1 MTMAILETIL
11 IAASALVLLSTLAL
25 TVQSFG
31 VLIKREP
38 SPPLSVS
45 RPSIAILVPA
55 HDEAEAIAGTVHH
68 LRRSLEPGDRLLV
81 VADNCADD
89 TAALARASGAEVL
102 VRKENDLR
110 GKGYAFAAGL
120 EHMGSGVADVF
131 VFVDADCRFEAD
143 GLVQLAKTTALWGT
157 PVQCRNLMTVD
168 RDDAGASCI
177 SEFAWRLRN
186 DFRPSGYARLGLPC
200 QLFGTGMALPS
211 RLIRPG
217 LFATGHVTEDLLIG
231 LECAVAGAP
240 PRYLRDVTLISQF
253 PETAEGRDQQKQRWI
268 HGHLAIIL
276 SHAPRL
282 VALAIHRRSLPLL
295 ALAADVM
302 VPPLTLLAA
311 GHAGL
316 LAGSIMLW
324 TATGE
329 WLPLAITSTG
339 IALFCFVIITAWHFC
354 GRDLIGRHE
363 LMQLPW
369 HMVRVLGTIKAF
381 VRGRRSTWVRAD
393 RRRLR

>member
-1 MTMAILETIL
+1 MTTVILETIL

-31 VLIKREP
+31 VLFKSEP
-38 SPPLSVS
+38 APPQSVS
-45 RPSIAILVPA
+45 RPSLAILVPA
-55 HDEAEAIAGTVHH
+55 HNEAEGIAGTVHH
-68 LRRSLEPGDRLLV
+68 LRRSLQPGDRLLV
-81 VADNCADD
+81 VADNCSDC
-89 TAALARASGAEVL
+89 TAAVARASGAEVL

-110 GKGYAFAAGL
+110 GKGYALAAGL
-120 EHMGSGVADVF
+120 DYLGPGAADVF
-131 VFVDADCRFEAD
+131 VFVDADCRFEAN
-143 GLVQLAKTTALWGT
+143 GLVQLASTTAFWGT

-168 RDDAGASCI
+168 KDDAGASRI

-211 RLIRPG
+211 RLVRPG

-231 LECAVAGAP
+231 LECAVAGVP

-253 PETAEGRDQQKQRWI
+253 PETAEGRDQQKQRWV

-302 VPPLTLLAA
+302 VPPLTLLASCYT
-311 GHAGL
+311 GL
-316 LAGSIMLW
+316 LAGSIMFW

-329 WLPLAITSTG
+329 WLPLAITFVG
-339 IALFCFVIITAWHFC
+339 IALSCFAIVTAWHFC

-363 LMQLPW
+363 LLQLPR
-369 HMVRVLGTIKAF
+369 HMVRVLGTVKTFA
-381 VRGRRSTWVRAD
+381 RGKRSTWVRAD